1 MCPVLLRILTRISL
15 NFNYGN
21 FTLYVQAFQPVRL
34 SNNILYVSPY
44 PERINPPGLGS
55 FPFARRYL
63 GNRFRFLLLRLLRCF
78 TSAGIALVGLSSSS
92 NSIKVLPLMGSPI
105 RISPD

>member
-1 MCPVLLRILTRISL
+1 MLLRILTRISL